1 MRPPSPDAPP
11 VSEEARAQA
20 AAIAKLLNSMAWES
34 GRCDYCPDAPEQL
47 VTDAEGDME
56 SGAGYHGTYCRQHL
70 QLALA
75 MNGHQAQRTA
85 NADVLNAKLDAARR
99 KRAEQAAR

>member
-1 MRPPSPDAPP
+1 MRPHPSEPP
-11 VSEEARAQA
+11 VSDEARAQA
-20 AAIAKLLNSMAWES
+20 AAITALLDKLTWRS
-34 GRCDYCPDAPEQL
+34 GRCDYCPDVPGAT
-47 VTDAEGDME
+47 VADAEGDME

>member
-1 MRPPSPDAPP
+1 MRPHPSEPP

-20 AAIAKLLNSMAWES
+20 AAITVLLDKLAWKP
-34 GRCDYCPDAPEQL
+34 GRCDYCPAAAEQL

-56 SGAGYHGTYCRQHL
+56 SGAGYHGTFCRPHL

-75 MNGHQAQRTA
+75 MNGHQARNLAATEA
-85 NADVLNAKLDAARR
+85 FNARLDAGRR
-99 KRAEQAAR
+99 ERGGVR